1 MQMTY
6 AALSGRVWNVS
17 NARTMQSAQLKRAK
31 CGEQVVTTWTIGAVS
46 ITRVEEQTGFASV
59 PPEQYLAG
67 LDRTVL
73 EQHLGWLVPHHYAP
87 AQDRLITSVHSWLIR
102 TKHHTVLVDS
112 CAGNHKDRP
121 GFARFHQ
128 LDTPFLARLRE
139 AGATQEAI
147 DIVLCTHL
155 HSDHVGWNTV
165 RRDGSWV
172 PTFPRAKYLFSRAE
186 NEYGDPRRNPRADA
200 DPQRSNAYRD
210 SVLPVIESGQAQLID
225 GGHTIDDALVIE
237 PAPGHTIGHVVLKL
251 AQAGQHALFCG
262 DVLHHPLQVYAP
274 HWNSGFC
281 ELPEQAR
288 TTRHRVL
295 EYCAEDRALL
305 FPAHFGAPHVATITR
320 EGEAFVPK
328 FVPGA

>member
-31 CGEQVVTTWTIGAVS
+31 CGEQVVTTWTIGAAS

-87 AQDRLITSVHSWLIR
+87 APDRLITSVHSWLIR

-112 CAGNHKDRP
+112 CAGNYKDRP

>member
-1 MQMTY
+1 
-6 AALSGRVWNVS
+6 
-17 NARTMQSAQLKRAK
+17 MQSAQLKRAK

-288 TTRHRVL
+288 TTRHHVL

-305 FPAHFGAPHVATITR
+305 FPAHFGVPHVATITR

>member
-1 MQMTY
+1 MQ
-6 AALSGRVWNVS
+6 G
-17 NARTMQSAQLKRAK
+17 AQLKRAK
-31 CGEQVVTTWTIGAVS
+31 CGEQAVTTWTIGAVS
-46 ITRVEEQTGFASV
+46 ITRVEEQIGFASV
-59 PPEQYLAG
+59 PPEKYLAG
-67 LDRTVL
+67 LDRTIL
-73 EQHLGWLVPHHYAP
+73 DQHLGWLVPHHYAP

-128 LDTPFLARLRE
+128 RDTPFLARLRE
-139 AGATQEAI
+139 AGATPEAI

-165 RRDGSWV
+165 RRNGSWV
-172 PTFPRAKYLFSRAE
+172 PTFPNAKYLFSCAE
-186 NEYGDPRRNPRADA
+186 NAYGDPRHNPRADA

-225 GGHTIDDALVIE
+225 GSHAIDDVLLIE
-237 PAPGHTIGHVVLKL
+237 PAPGHTIGHVILKL
-251 AQAGQHALFCG
+251 AQADGRALFCG

-288 TTRHRVL
+288 TTRRRVL
-295 EYCAEDRALL
+295 DHCAEERALL

-328 FVPGA
+328 FVPGP